1 MASRLFE
8 ISHEDWQ
15 KEGAKRYGDQAKA
28 WKFRCPSCGSVMT
41 PEMYFDLVGSNKE
54 SASAMIAFSCVGRLM
69 ENPTTIFQKG
79 KGFCN
84 YAGGGLFGLNP
95 ILVKFPDGKEG
106 RFFDFAD
113 DPLVKPEASAEVE
126 YPALAQFKKKRQP
139 RHTDNKIQI
148 FEPDQIVM
156 DINLKQEDWIVMS
169 VSKGWA
175 KIRKHGQSHMLGY
188 TKTISCRTLEE
199 RSNSPA
205 TRAKFVLKE
214 KA

>member
-1 MASRLFE
+1 VASRLFE
-8 ISHEDWQ
+8 ISHYDWQ
-15 KEGAKRYGDQAKA
+15 LEAVKRYGMYDSN
-28 WKFRCPSCGSVMT
+28 WKFRCPSCHSTMTAGLYRELAGDKAEAVQVMIG
-41 PEMYFDLVGSNKE
+41 Y
-54 SASAMIAFSCVGRLM
+54 SCVGRLM

-113 DPLVKPEASAEVE
+113 DPLVKPADSAEVE

-156 DINLKQEDWIVMS
+156 DINLKQEDWIVLS

-175 KIRKHGQSHMLGY
+175 KIKNLNHPMI
-188 TKTISCRTLEE
+188 KVMTISCRTLEE
-199 RSNSPA
+199 RSNSLGR
-205 TRAKFVLKE
+205 RAKFVLKE